1 LTTNID
7 GEKDLLEFE
16 EFSKSLATSM
26 EGTKE
31 DDLANFLSV
40 RISFSMTG
48 CNIVKHALRTTLSKT
63 TTLKVETAEDFN
75 DAVIEV

>member
-1 LTTNID
+1 
-7 GEKDLLEFE
+7 
-16 EFSKSLATSM
+16 M
-26 EGTKE
+26 EGTKV

-40 RISFSMTG
+40 RIAFSMTG

-75 DAVIEV
+75 DAVIEVWMMIVGWEMLILKTLSSHFFE